1 VNEEMNINKK
11 ILKKFLNLLDKGLDM
26 ETCLA
31 SFPDEREN
39 LKQYAAIIG
48 TFKNLKNIRVDKD
61 FEDNSLKDI
70 YSRLRIEHL
79 KNREKMSKKDA
90 FLIRLRPAY
99 LKPLVIFLG
108 VLIFMS
114 FSFAGTLYASE
125 SSIPGD
131 TLYTLKRTSENI
143 HVAFTPYKYEETLY
157 LKLLD
162 TRLSEADSI
171 LNKTNYTDTAAAE
184 KLLSDIDITYKK
196 CRERKYLSADQDGH
210 MQIRIR
216 GIEEGFR
223 YRYGMQEGSTTNCSD
238 QTSKEIQNTK
248 SSSDTAKTGQYQN
261 NSVNSDNN
269 KTENNSS
276 TNTSEQSQM
285 GKQNQYGK
293 E

>member
-1 VNEEMNINKK
+1 MNKDINVNKK

-31 SFPDEREN
+31 QFPDQREN

-48 TFKNLKNIRVDKD
+48 TFKNLKNIRIDKD

-70 YSRLRIEHL
+70 YSRARIEHL
-79 KNREKMSKKDA
+79 KNREKISKKDA
-90 FLIRLRPAY
+90 FLVRLRPVY
-99 LKPLVIFLG
+99 FKPLVIFLG
-108 VLIFMS
+108 VFIFMS

-131 TLYTLKRTSENI
+131 TLYSLKRTSENI
-143 HVAFTPYKYEETLY
+143 HVVFTPYKYEKKLY

-162 TRLSEADSI
+162 KRLSEADSI
-171 LNKTNYTDTAAAE
+171 LSKTDYTDIVVAE

-196 CRERKYLSADQDGH
+196 CRERKYLGADQDGH

-216 GIEEGFR
+216 GIKEGFKN
-223 YRYGMQEGSTTNCSD
+223 RYGMQEGSTINCPN
-238 QTSKEIQNTK
+238 QTLEEAQNTK
-248 SSSDTAKTGQYQN
+248 SSSDTTETSKYQN
-261 NSVNSDNN
+261 NSGSSDNN
-269 KTENNSS
+269 SS
-276 TNTSEQSQM
+276 PNTGAQNQM

-293 E
+293 

>member
-1 VNEEMNINKK
+1 MNKDKNVNKK
-11 ILKKFLNLLDKGLDM
+11 VLKKFLNLLDKGMDM

-31 SFPDEREN
+31 QFPDQRED
-39 LKQYAAIIG
+39 LKHYAAIIG
-48 TFKNLKNIRVDKD
+48 NFENLKNIRVDRD
-61 FEDNSLKDI
+61 FENNSLKDI
-70 YSRLRIEHL
+70 YLRARIENI
-79 KNREKMSKKDA
+79 KNREKISKKDA

-108 VLIFMS
+108 ILIFMS

-125 SSIPGD
+125 SSIPGN
-131 TLYTLKRTSENI
+131 TLYSLKRTSENI
-143 HVAFTPYKYEETLY
+143 HVAFTPYKYEKGLY

-171 LNKTNYTDTAAAE
+171 LSKTNYTDTVAAE

-196 CRERKYLSADQDGH
+196 CQERKYLGADQDGH

-223 YRYGMQEGSTTNCSD
+223 YRYGMQKGSTTNCPN
-238 QTSKEIQNTK
+238 QTYEDEQNTK

-261 NSVNSDNN
+261 NSGNSDNN
-269 KTENNSS
+269 KTEDNSS
-276 TNTSEQSQM
+276 PDTGEQNQM

-293 E
+293 